1 MKTIIDKIEAVT
13 RQAGFIYTFALI
25 LLRDLF
31 FAPEDAADINWHEH
45 LNFQELTFLAGL
57 VVKAEI
63 DLSIPSEADSAAWFE
78 EIYRLFDE
86 LHKKH
91 HEHFFEQLKIRVKE
105 GSYPAKNPDED
116 YRTTFGSGTMMTEPI
131 FYGALVPTTFSI

>member
-1 MKTIIDKIEAVT
+1 MQYTRWILGNSFGFDMKTVIDKIEAVT

-31 FAPEDAADINWHEH
+31 FSPEDAADINWHEH

-63 DLSIPSEADSAAWFE
+63 DLSIPKEADSAQ
-78 EIYRLFDE
+78 IRLLDRKSTR
-86 LHKKH
+86 LNSSH
-91 HEHFFEQLKIRVKE
+91 LGI
-105 GSYPAKNPDED
+105 
-116 YRTTFGSGTMMTEPI
+116 
-131 FYGALVPTTFSI
+131 

>member
-1 MKTIIDKIEAVT
+1 MQYTRWILGNSFGFDMKTVIDKIEAVT

-31 FAPEDAADINWHEH
+31 FSPEDAADINWHEH

-63 DLSIPSEADSAAWFE
+63 DLSIPKEADSAQ
-78 EIYRLFDE
+78 IRL
-86 LHKKH
+86 LARAPGPRRGPHRTYLGLLALPRS
-91 HEHFFEQLKIRVKE
+91 FF
-105 GSYPAKNPDED
+105 
-116 YRTTFGSGTMMTEPI
+116 SGM
-131 FYGALVPTTFSI
+131 SITKRFPSVLWSFP